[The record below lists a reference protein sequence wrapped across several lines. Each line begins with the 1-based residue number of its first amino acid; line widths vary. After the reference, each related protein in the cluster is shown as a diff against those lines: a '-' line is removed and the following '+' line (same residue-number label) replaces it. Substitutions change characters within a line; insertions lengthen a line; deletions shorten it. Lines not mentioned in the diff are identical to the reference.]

1 MSSGNSKCK
10 ESDCSFMLQM
20 RTSVLGNWEGCS
32 CLSSKVSKRLLASP
46 LQSSPEPKA
55 VGIWAKSY
63 LRNKRDFLMLSAQHC
78 LHILDDGTL
87 EVSFPEEDREVRL
100 A

>member
-1 MSSGNSKCK
+1 M
-10 ESDCSFMLQM
+10 
-20 RTSVLGNWEGCS
+20 
-32 CLSSKVSKRLLASP
+32 
-46 LQSSPEPKA
+46 
-55 VGIWAKSY
+55 GIWAKSY
-63 LRNKRDFLMLSAQHC
+63 LRNKRGFLMLSAQHC